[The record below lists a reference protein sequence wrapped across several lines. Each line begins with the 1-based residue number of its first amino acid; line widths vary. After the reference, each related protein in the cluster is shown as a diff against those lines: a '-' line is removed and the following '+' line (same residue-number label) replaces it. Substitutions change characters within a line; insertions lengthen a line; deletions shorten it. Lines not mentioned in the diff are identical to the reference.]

1 MNRKAD
7 FIRELKHQGPLDI
20 NDVVRWTNHLLPHFV
35 PAQNRYKV
43 SDKVTIRI
51 VRYYL
56 NQALISKPDGYKGR
70 HAQYSPTQVIQIL
83 AIKTLQTQYVPLKK
97 IAQIMGSVKE
107 SDLLA
112 WLLEEDHTSQSAPS
126 SPSAVVESM
135 VDPIKSSNLSN
146 RAITTLVPNRQWKRV
161 PIHDDIELFLTPG
174 FNLLDH
180 QNESG
185 EILSKIMLALTNR
198 MSPPTYPGEVEPVH
212 LGPAKAIKNP
222 SRAVI
227 ALVTE
232 GGLVPVGNP
241 DHLPSARSKDYL
253 RYSLE
258 GLDDLVAG
266 QFESV
271 DRGWDN
277 THVNNDPDRL
287 LPVDVMRELEEL
299 HLFSHLHKYFYS
311 TTGAGTTVEN
321 ARKIGR
327 KIAQEIKELGISA
340 VIFTAT

>member
-51 VRYYL
+51 VRYYI
-56 NQALISKPDGYKGR
+56 NQALISKPDGYIGR
-70 HAQYSPTQVIQIL
+70 HAQYSSTQVIQIL
-83 AIKTLQTQYVPLKK
+83 AIKTLQAQYVPLKK
-97 IAQIMGSVKE
+97 IAQIMESVKE

-112 WLLEEDHTSQSAPS
+112 WLIEEDDTSQSAPL
-126 SPSAVVESM
+126 SPSAVVESI

-146 RAITTLVPNRQWKRV
+146 KTITGLIPNRQWKRV
-161 PIHDDIELFLTPG
+161 PIHDDIELFLAPG

-180 QNESG
+180 QNKSG
-185 EILSKIMLALTNR
+185 EILSKILLALTNR
-198 MSPPTYPGEVEPVH
+198 MSPPAHPSEV
-212 LGPAKAIKNP
+212 GPAKGIKDP
-222 SRAVI
+222 SKAVI

-277 THVNNDPDRL
+277 THDNNDPDRL

-327 KIAQEIKELGISA
+327 KIAKEIKELGISA